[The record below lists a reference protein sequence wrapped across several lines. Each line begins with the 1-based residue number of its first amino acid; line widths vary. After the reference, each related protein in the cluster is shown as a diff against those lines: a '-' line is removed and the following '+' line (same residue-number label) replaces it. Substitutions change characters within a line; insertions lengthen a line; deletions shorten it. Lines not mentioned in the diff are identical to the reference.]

1 MKREIKFRAKTLH
14 KYTIDGQI
22 MPAGTW
28 IYGYYY
34 AYHNSHRIILPTKV
48 QSQLALDIDPET
60 LGQFT
65 GLLDCKGKEIYEGD
79 VLFVKSSINA
89 NYDYKGPVFYENG
102 DWFAK
107 TCPVYGVSQS
117 GNYHTLEDAITKLIK
132 FRFGLR

>member
-102 DWFAK
+102 D
-107 TCPVYGVSQS
+107 
-117 GNYHTLEDAITKLIK
+117 
-132 FRFGLR
+132 